1 MWIHSVFHTLMLQQC
16 NQFISLQVTST
27 SVESEIKYEVENIL
41 KKRMI
46 SEKVHYL
53 VKWKEYDTLKST
65 WKLKNNLLNCVR
77 MLQQFK
83 KKRLWR

>member
-1 MWIHSVFHTLMLQQC
+1 MQIHSVFYASMLQQC
-16 NQFISLQVTST
+16 NQFISFQIKSM

-46 SEKVHYL
+46 SREAHYL
-53 VKWKEYDTLKST
+53 IKWKGYDALKST
-65 WKLKNNLLNCVR
+65 WKLKNNLLNCTR

-83 KKRLWR
+83 KRRL